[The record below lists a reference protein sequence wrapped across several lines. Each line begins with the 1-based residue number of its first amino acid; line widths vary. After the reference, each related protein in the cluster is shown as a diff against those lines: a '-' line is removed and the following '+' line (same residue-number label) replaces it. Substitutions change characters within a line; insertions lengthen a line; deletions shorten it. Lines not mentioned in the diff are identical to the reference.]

1 MYTNADVCTHAR
13 THARTHTDFVRY
25 EKAIA
30 EWLKK
35 SQNSPKTNLLLP
47 SKQLLPNHALKAII
61 RDWLQRHPS
70 HASA

>member
-1 MYTNADVCTHAR
+1 VS
-13 THARTHTDFVRY
+13 Y
-25 EKAIA
+25 ERKAIA